1 MIGLLVG
8 LLDDEGLTVGFTVG
22 LKVGSSVGCSDT

>member
-22 LKVGSSVGCSDT
+22 LNVGSSVGCSDS